1 MINLKRLKHIMSLRQ
16 ILGFSS
22 IISAVL
28 LWYIVSMFVS
38 PLFVPSPKEVFLG
51 SYDLYKEILMT
62 SILFTFFRVVT
73 GFLIGSAL
81 GILVGVAMSWNRF
94 IQWVLDPIIELIR
107 PIPVIALI
115 PLFILWIG
123 LGETSRIIII
133 VFASFV
139 VLVINTR
146 EAIKNVPMAY
156 INAAQT
162 LGASTKARI
171 FRTVILP
178 AITPEII
185 VGIRIAVA
193 ASFDLAA
200 AAEFIGA
207 QRGLG
212 YIIINAK
219 KFLYTNGIVFGVF
232 LFTLLAWLAN
242 IIIRYFDKRV
252 NIWTE
257 RGKA

>member
-1 MINLKRLKHIMSLRQ
+1 MINLKKLKHIISLRQ

-22 IISAVL
+22 IISAGL
-28 LWYIVSMFVS
+28 LWYIVSMVVS
-38 PLFVPSPKEVFLG
+38 PLFVPSPKEVFFG
-51 SYDLYKEILMT
+51 GYDLYKEILMT
-62 SILFTFFRVVT
+62 SILYTFYRVVM
-73 GFLIGSAL
+73 GFFIGSAL
-81 GILVGVAMSWNRF
+81 GILVGVAISWNRF
-94 IQWVLDPIIELIR
+94 IQWILDPIIELIR

-123 LGETSRIIII
+123 LGETSRIVII

-139 VLVINTR
+139 VLVVNTS
-146 EAIKNVPMAY
+146 EAIKNVPILY
-156 INAAQT
+156 INAART
-162 LGASTKARI
+162 LGAFTKARI

-178 AITPEII
+178 AITPELMA
-185 VGIRIAVA
+185 GIRIAAA

-212 YIIINAK
+212 YIIICAK
-219 KFLYTNGIVFGVF
+219 RFLFTNGIIFGIF
-232 LFTLLAWLAN
+232 LFTLLAWLTN